1 MQALM
6 LWSHRHPKTII
17 TIILL
22 CTLFFSFGL
31 PRIRVDSS
39 MSGMMV
45 QGGPDEKFYNET
57 IEKFGSDNITVI
69 FIKDKDLFTPQKLTL
84 IDEIHFQMEE
94 LPAVEKVE
102 SLFSVTNFKNVDGML
117 DVSPLMDYVPETDTE
132 AKQIKTD
139 ALKNNVLLN
148 NIISPDGNS
157 VALNLYVKHDYSDPD
172 FVRNFTNDVKKVISE
187 MEPEFEQIFQLGNS
201 YTRDSINSSILSDQ
215 ITLVPLSILVL
226 LLVLLIAIRSSAA
239 AILPMLT
246 AGSSVLWSA
255 GFMGYFNIPLN
266 ILTAIVPTLI
276 IVIGSTEDIHL
287 LSEYTEGLEK
297 NKGIKIQALEYMVSK
312 TGTAVML
319 TALTTFLGFLS
330 ITLNDIEIL
339 MQFGIVA
346 SFALFVNPIIT
357 CMIAPVYLK
366 HFGPEFKNND
376 KDKKSFN
383 EKLLSIMADK
393 IIYLIENKKNLLLSI
408 LLAFTLFIGLF
419 ATNIRVDND
428 LLGYFKPDSKIR
440 IRSQILHD
448 EISGPQVF
456 YIRVSAE
463 IKNFFKE
470 PENLKK
476 VSDLV
481 EYMQE
486 KKWFDKVSSLTE
498 YLKLI
503 NREMNNGDES
513 FYKFPDSKEL
523 IAQYLL
529 TLQRDEIERYVSPD
543 YSEVNIMVRHIK
555 GSSHELKKAVSDVE
569 KYIKLNID
577 PHIHVGFTGEN
588 ILVNDASDSIAYG
601 QIKSLSLLM
610 IIIFIIMSFLFVN
623 VKAGLLSLIPNFF
636 PIILIFG
643 IMGIFNIPLNIGTA
657 MVAAIAI
664 GIAVDDTIHFMT
676 RYNKEMRI
684 LQDQQKAI
692 NKCLRSEIK
701 PVTSTSIALTMG
713 FMVVCFSSFNPIV
726 YFGLLSAV
734 VMMIALIGDL
744 FLTPILLSS
753 TQLIT
758 IWDLVKLDLRQEVIN
773 RSALF
778 YKLKPWQMK
787 RVILLGKIL
796 ETPKDDMAISYGD
809 QGNTMFL
816 VLEGTGQ
823 VLTRD
828 SENNVCVLDK
838 VRPGD
843 VFGEM
848 ALVNPGPRTA
858 DIKAVED
865 MKCLEFDW
873 KGMNRIRMLYPRIA
887 VHLYRNI
894 AKILGQRLKERT
906 LELMKITK

>member
-1 MQALM
+1 MHLLM
-6 LWSHRHPKTII
+6 LWSHRHPKII
-17 TIILL
+17 IAIILL
-22 CTLFFSFGL
+22 CTIFFGFGL
-31 PRIRVDSS
+31 PKVRIDSS
-39 MSGMMV
+39 LSGMMI
-45 QGGPDEKFYNET
+45 QGGPDQKYYNET

-69 FIKDKDLFTPQKLTL
+69 FVKDKNLFTPEKLAL
-84 IDEIHFQMEE
+84 LDEIHFQMEE

-102 SLFSVTNFKNVDGML
+102 SLFSVTNFKSIDGAL
-117 DVSPLMDYVPETDTE
+117 DVSPLMDYVPETLKE
-132 AKQIKTD
+132 ARQIKTD
-139 ALKNNVLLN
+139 ALKNNVLIN
-148 NIISPDGNS
+148 NIISHDGNS
-157 VALNLYVKHDYSDPD
+157 VAINLYVKHDYDDPD
-172 FVRNFTNDVKKVISE
+172 FVINFTDSVEKVISE
-187 MEPEFEQIFQLGNS
+187 MKPEFEQIFQLGNS
-201 YTRDSINSSILSDQ
+201 YTRKSINNSILKDQ
-215 ITLVPLSILVL
+215 TTMVPLSVIIL
-226 LLVLLIAIRSSAA
+226 LLTLLISMRSSAG
-239 AILPMLT
+239 AILPILT
-246 AGSSVLWSA
+246 AGGSVLWSV
-255 GFMGYFNIPLN
+255 GFMGYLGIPVN
-266 ILTAIVPTLI
+266 ILTAIVPSLI

-287 LSEYTEGLEK
+287 LSEYTEGLNE
-297 NKGIKIQALEYMVSK
+297 NKGIKNLALDYMVSK

-330 ITLNDIEIL
+330 ITLNEIEIL

-346 SFALFVNPIIT
+346 SFGLFINPIIT
-357 CMIAPVYLK
+357 CMIAPIYLK
-366 HFGPEFKNND
+366 YFGPKYKPCLDNRKNLNERIL
-376 KDKKSFN
+376 SFF
-383 EKLLSIMADK
+383 ADK
-393 IIYLIENKKNLLLSI
+393 IILLIENKKNLLLSI
-408 LLAFTLFIGLF
+408 LVI
-419 ATNIRVDND
+419 TNIVIGFFVVNLKVDND
-428 LLGYFKPDSKIR
+428 LLGYFKPDSQIR
-440 IRSQILHD
+440 IRSQILHN

-456 YIRVSAE
+456 YIRISTE
-463 IKNFFKE
+463 TKDFFKA

-476 VSDLV
+476 VSNLV

-486 KKWFDKVSSLTE
+486 KNLFDKVSSLTE

-503 NREMNNGDES
+503 NREMNNGDEA

-529 TLQRDEIERYVSPD
+529 TLQRDEIERYVSSD

-555 GSSHELKKAVSDVE
+555 GSSYELKSAVSDV
-569 KYIKLNID
+569 KDYINSNID
-577 PHIHVGFTGEN
+577 PYFKIGFTGEN

-610 IIIFIIMSFLFVN
+610 IIIFIIMSILFVN

-636 PIILIFG
+636 PIIMVFG
-643 IMGIFNIPLNIGTA
+643 IMGIFDIPLNIGTG

-664 GIAVDDTIHFMT
+664 GIAVDDTVHFMT

-692 NKCLRSEIK
+692 NKCLRSEIT
-701 PVTSTSIALTMG
+701 PVVSTSIALILG
-713 FMVVCFSSFNPIV
+713 FIVVCFSSFTPIV
-726 YFGLLSAV
+726 YFGFLSAL
-734 VMMIALIGDL
+734 VMFFALIGDL

-758 IWDLVKLDLRQEVIN
+758 IWDLIRLNLRQEVIN
-773 RSALF
+773 RSAFF

-796 ETPKDDMAISYGD
+796 ETPKGNMAISYGEH
-809 QGNTMFL
+809 GETMFL
-816 VLEGTGQ
+816 VLEGSGH

-828 SENNVCVLDK
+828 SNNNACILDDVK
-838 VRPGD
+838 PGD

-873 KGMNRIRMLYPRIA
+873 KGMNRIRLLYPRIA

-894 AKILGQRLKERT
+894 AKILGKRLKERT
-906 LELMKITK
+906 IELMEITK